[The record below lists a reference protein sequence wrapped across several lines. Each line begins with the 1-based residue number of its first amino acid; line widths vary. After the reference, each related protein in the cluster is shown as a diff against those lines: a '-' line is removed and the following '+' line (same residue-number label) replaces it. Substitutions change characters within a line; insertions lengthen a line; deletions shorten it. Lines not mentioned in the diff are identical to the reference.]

1 MKRRT
6 FWGTL
11 SILIMA
17 LIYYFSADNAAAS
30 NQKSDS
36 VFTLLYPLVSAWLS
50 EDQLVFAVR
59 KGAHFLIYAALGMC
73 MFQFFK
79 TWNCSFGRTVIFTLA
94 VCFCYACSDEFH
106 QLFISGRSGQ
116 WSDVWLDTAGAGTAV
131 LLTHLFTI
139 CRNREKTG

>member
-1 MKRRT
+1 MKRRI

-36 VFTLLYPLVSAWLS
+36 VLTLLYPLVSAWLR
-50 EDQLVFAVR
+50 EEQLVFAVR
-59 KGAHFLIYAALGMC
+59 KGAHFLIYAVLGASV
-73 MFQFFK
+73 FQFFK
-79 TWNCSFGRTVIFTLA
+79 TWNVSLGKTVMFTLA

-131 LLTHLFTI
+131 LLTRLFTI

>member
-1 MKRRT
+1 MKRRI

-59 KGAHFLIYAALGMC
+59 KGAHFLIPFSTREANGKFYEFKVEKAKKPKQKGKGQYMTLLVGLGFLMIAIAL
-73 MFQFFK
+73 
-79 TWNCSFGRTVIFTLA
+79 TVA
-94 VCFCYACSDEFH
+94 WYYV
-106 QLFISGRSGQ
+106 
-116 WSDVWLDTAGAGTAV
+116 
-131 LLTHLFTI
+131 
-139 CRNREKTG
+139 